1 MRNFRPIFVLLIIV
15 GQSCALLD
23 NYKDNSHSWYANE
36 LTPGEKLKL
45 DQGQVLT
52 KSFDSPQTIGQ
63 IKIMKGNPKF
73 GQYNFI
79 EIGDWKVHY
88 EFSSGSFIKGEAY
101 EEVNYD
107 NFGNILFRKVVEKRN
122 RDNDFYTS
130 QIWTS
135 EIQVFDKDT
144 VLTQKIVGFN
154 RDNKIIG
161 EITVAVLNHKEML
174 SDRLKTKI
182 KVGPEKRFDD
192 NGKLVSSTTYK
203 FQDKVKFQ

>member
-1 MRNFRPIFVLLIIV
+1 MRNFRPIFILLIIV

-23 NYKDNSHSWYANE
+23 NYKDNRHSWYANE

-79 EIGDWKVHY
+79 EIGDWKVQY

-101 EEVNYD
+101 EELNYD

-161 EITVAVLNHKEML
+161 EITVAVLSHKEML

-182 KVGPEKRFDD
+182 KVGAEKRFDD